1 MNSNNAIHFEELQS
15 ELLHSNI
22 ISHFEDTQTELFTSK
37 VTISVDRRN
46 GKKCKTNVIG
56 MADDLDL
63 HKILSYLKK
72 KLNCNG
78 SIRKDEI
85 HGEIMSFTGDQKE
98 YIFNFLI
105 DEQIYQKEDIIIKGV

>member
-1 MNSNNAIHFEELQS
+1 MNSNITMNFDDS
-15 ELLHSNI
+15 P
-22 ISHFEDTQTELFTSK
+22 TELFASK

-78 SIRKDEI
+78 SIIKDEI

-98 YIFNFLI
+98 HIFKFLI
-105 DEQIYQKEDIIIKGV
+105 DEQIYQKEDIIIKGI